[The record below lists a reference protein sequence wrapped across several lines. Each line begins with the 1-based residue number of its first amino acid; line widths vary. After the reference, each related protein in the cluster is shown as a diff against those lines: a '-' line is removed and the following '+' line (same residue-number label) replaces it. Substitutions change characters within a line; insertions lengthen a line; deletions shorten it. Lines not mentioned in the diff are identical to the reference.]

1 MEFKNYYQILGVQKN
16 ASLEDIKKA
25 YRNLARKYHPDAN
38 PNNKQAEEKF
48 KEINEAYEV
57 LSDPEKRAKYDNLGS
72 SWNNFRQSG
81 GKQEDFNWNDWFSTQ
96 QGRRTTKRGFKG
108 FQEAFSSS
116 GFSDFFEKI
125 FGGFN
130 SYQTNVNRKDEA
142 ISPDYELEITLEEA
156 FHGCSRLLMIEGKKI
171 ELKIRPG
178 IKDGQILKISGRNIV
193 GQEAEDLLIK
203 IKIKPH
209 KKVIRKDNDLYVEVP
224 IDLYKAILGG
234 TSKIQTFG
242 GTISFNIPVETQPG
256 KVLKLKGQGMPDY
269 NNPQARGDLYIT
281 LQVKL
286 PKNLSPKE
294 KELFTELS
302 RLNKKPI

>member
-16 ASLEDIKKA
+16 ASLEEIKKA

-72 SWNNFRQSG
+72 SWNNFRKTG
-81 GKQEDFNWNDWFSTQ
+81 GRQEDFNWNDWFTSQ
-96 QGRRTTKRGFKG
+96 QGRRTSRRGFNN
-108 FQEAFSSS
+108 FQETFSGS

-125 FGGFN
+125 FGGFGN
-130 SYQTNVNRKDEA
+130 FRTNVKQEQQV
-142 ISPDYELEITLEEA
+142 ITPHYELEISLEEA
-156 FHGCSRLLMIEGKKI
+156 FHGCSRILVVEGKKI
-171 ELKIRPG
+171 ELKIKPG
-178 IKDGQILKISGRNIV
+178 IMDGQILKIPGRTINNNEI
-193 GQEAEDLLIK
+193 EDLLIK
-203 IKIKPH
+203 IKITPH
-209 KKVIRKDNDLYVEVP
+209 KKVIRKGNDLYVEVP

-234 TSKIQTFG
+234 SSKLQTFG
-242 GTISFNIPVETQPG
+242 GTISFTIPPETQPG
-256 KVLKLKGQGMPDY
+256 KILKLKGQGMPDY
-269 NNPQARGDLYIT
+269 NNPQIRGDLYIT

-286 PKNLSPKE
+286 PKNLSTRE

-302 RLNKKPI
+302 KLKK